1 VQLQTVNT
9 GATATL
15 TQGPSKSIP
24 MLVLFAVIAASIAL
38 AFILNNNSDDPV
50 RSTRQRLDEGLDG
63 TGAFPMPRN
72 GNGHVAEPGNGLAQ
86 TGGAR
91 MKLIGLRRDPSI
103 SGSRAA
109 DEENDGE
116 QRAAADGSSAT
127 DGRRAWSDR
136 APHILRGSRSEAE
149 SRD

>member
-1 VQLQTVNT
+1 
-9 GATATL
+9 
-15 TQGPSKSIP
+15 
-24 MLVLFAVIAASIAL
+24 
-38 AFILNNNSDDPV
+38 
-50 RSTRQRLDEGLDG
+50 
-63 TGAFPMPRN
+63 
-72 GNGHVAEPGNGLAQ
+72 
-86 TGGAR
+86 